1 MVHME
6 STVLDTVLILWDMV
20 MAILA
25 TLLLD
30 MAMDMVLAMVPMDLE
45 SVMLMLSQ
53 KLMPMLSMDH
63 MESTVLDIILILWDM
78 VMAILATAM
87 DMVWAMAV
95 MGMESVMLRLS
106 QRLMPMLSMDHMEST
121 VLDTALILW
130 DMVMAILAMA
140 MDMVLAMAVMG
151 MESAML
157 NQSLMLSME
166 PMVGMAMDLETVHT
180 PWDMVMD
187 LAMVMDM
194 EIMVDRS
201 ETTNQE
207 RHYNDLFP
215 PSTHY
220 GPNIYLG

>member
-1 MVHME
+1 MLSMEPMVGMAMD
-6 STVLDTVLILWDMV
+6 LDTVHTPWDMDMV

-25 TLLLD
+25 T
-30 MAMDMVLAMVPMDLE
+30 V
-45 SVMLMLSQ
+45 
-53 KLMPMLSMDH
+53 
-63 MESTVLDIILILWDM
+63 
-78 VMAILATAM
+78 
-87 DMVWAMAV
+87 
-95 MGMESVMLRLS
+95 
-106 QRLMPMLSMDHMEST
+106 
-121 VLDTALILW
+121 
-130 DMVMAILAMA
+130 

-166 PMVGMAMDLETVHT
+166 PMVGMAMDLDTVHT

-194 EIMVDRS
+194 DIMVDRS

-207 RHYNDLFP
+207 RHYNNLFP

-220 GPNIYLG
+220 GPNIYLGLLHKK